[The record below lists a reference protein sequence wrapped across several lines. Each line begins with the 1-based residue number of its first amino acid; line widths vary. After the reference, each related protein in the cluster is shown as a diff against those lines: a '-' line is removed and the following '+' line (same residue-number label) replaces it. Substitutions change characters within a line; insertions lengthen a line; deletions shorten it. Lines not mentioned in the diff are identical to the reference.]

1 MPPVK
6 SKQNPTPKTAS
17 SPNHG
22 WRSGEYATKP
32 IVVPGH
38 FLAGLYHRRA
48 RGEATAFAG
57 SRGEVHHLLAEW
69 RRGGK
74 EALSS
79 AASERKRTGG
89 VYLGMCFFEGTL
101 RSLIQKESQKKT
113 SFWES
118 RCFDTGLGEL
128 HTAGIRR
135 SNWQSWGAA
144 WTAHRA
150 SRNSNSGAKLV
161 RLRLPND
168 GRHSNRRAWSEA
180 VALRVLY
187 LTRIWKFHLR
197 VPETWRPTQFSSM
210 SSWGTAHVFVSQVKS
225 LRRR

>member
-1 MPPVK
+1 MDRCGRHCRAPCQIQTE
-6 SKQNPTPKTAS
+6 SHPKTAS

-22 WRSGEYATKP
+22 GRSGEYATKP
-32 IVVPGH
+32 IVAPGH

-101 RSLIQKESQKKT
+101 RSLIQKESKKKT
-113 SFWES
+113 SFWGS
-118 RCFDTGLGEL
+118 RCFDTGPGR
-128 HTAGIRR
+128 I
-135 SNWQSWGAA
+135 
-144 WTAHRA
+144 AHG
-150 SRNSNSGAKLV
+150 RNQTIKLAV
-161 RLRLPND
+161 MG
-168 GRHSNRRAWSEA
+168 GRMDCAPS
-180 VALRVLY
+180 
-187 LTRIWKFHLR
+187 
-197 VPETWRPTQFSSM
+197 FS
-210 SSWGTAHVFVSQVKS
+210 K
-225 LRRR
+225 L